1 MNLKQTQTFFHLA
14 TAASIAFF
22 LHIHYFLLQLLH
34 MTWIY
39 FTVLISMSAK
49 MEIINVIQ
57 LHQTALILMAVTG
70 EKAQQ

>member
-1 MNLKQTQTFFHLA
+1 MA
-14 TAASIAFF
+14 IAASIAFF
-22 LHIHYFLLQLLH
+22 FHIHYLLLQLLH